1 MRGLSIR
8 NGRLGKNLNEAFLR
22 VNQSVDF
29 DRRLY
34 REDIRGS
41 IAYARALQKRGI
53 LTKDELGSIV
63 HGLESIEKEIE
74 KGGFSFRAEDEDI
87 HMNIERRLFELIGE
101 TAYKLHTGRSR
112 NEQVVLDERLYLVE
126 VAQTIDKKLALLFE
140 ALLGK
145 AKHCLT
151 TIIPSYTHLRQA
163 QAVSLAHI
171 FLAYYHALGR
181 DRERLKDFEKRLK
194 ILPLGSGA
202 VAGSSFGVD
211 REFLKKKLGFEEI
224 SRNSIDAVSTRDY
237 IVEFE
242 FICVS
247 IFVTLSRISEDFII
261 YSSEEYGY
269 YELPDEL
276 STTSSLLPQKK
287 NPDSLELIRGKTARV
302 VGNLLSIITLLKGLP
317 YTYNRDLQED
327 KEGLF
332 DTVSSCNAALDLM
345 TEIVKGM
352 VINEDAINRV
362 LEWSRGKLF
371 ATDIADYLVGKGVSF
386 REAHRIVGAV
396 VRYAN
401 EKTLHLKDI
410 PLQKYRNFCSQFD
423 DDVYDLFDY
432 IRSVNTHDVPGG
444 TALKRIAE
452 EIKRVEE
459 ELHKE

>member
-1 MRGLSIR
+1 VSRLPIR
-8 NGRLGKNLNEAFLR
+8 NGRLGENLNEAFLR
-22 VNQSVDF
+22 VNQSIDF

-41 IAYARALQKRGI
+41 IAYAGALQKRGI

-63 HGLESIEKEIE
+63 HGLESIKEEIE

-112 NEQVVLDERLYLVE
+112 NEQVVLDERLYLIE
-126 VAQTIDKKLALLFE
+126 VVQSLDRKLALLFK
-140 ALLGK
+140 ALLRK

-211 REFLKKKLGFEEI
+211 RDFLKRKLGFAEI
-224 SRNSIDAVSTRDY
+224 SRNSIDAVSTRDH

-247 IFVTLSRISEDFII
+247 IFVTLSRISEDII
-261 YSSEEYGY
+261 IFSSEEFGY

-332 DTVSSCNAALDLM
+332 DTVSSCFDALDLM
-345 TEIVKGM
+345 AEIIKGII
-352 VINEDAINRV
+352 INEDAINRI

-401 EKTLHLKDI
+401 EKMLHLKDI
-410 PLQKYRNFCSQFD
+410 PLQKYRKFCPRFN
-423 DDVYDLFDY
+423 DDVYGLFDY
-432 IRSVNTHDVPGG
+432 IRSVNTHDVQGG
-444 TALKRIAE
+444 TALKRVAE

-459 ELHKE
+459 ELKKS